1 MTDEAAVT
9 RLYEELIA
17 GWNGRSSEAFAAGF
31 APDGTVIG
39 FDGSELEGG
48 DAIAAEMQ
56 RIFADHETAPYVTK
70 VKSVRLL
77 SSEAAVLRAVAGMI
91 PPGQSD
97 LEPARNAHQT
107 LVAAKQGGE
116 WRIVLFQNTPA
127 QFHGRPDLAERLTQE
142 LREAAKLS

>member
-17 GWNGRSSEAFAAGF
+17 GWNDRDGAAFAAGF
-31 APDGTVIG
+31 APDGAVIG
-39 FDGSELEGG
+39 FDGSELEGR